1 MAQKTRAALTIF
13 AIAWGTLAIIL
24 MLAEG
29 EGLKRTLIRGTL
41 GAGQWIVQVY
51 GGETA
56 IPFGTPE
63 GPPDPA
69 RRGRSRGDQALDP
82 RGRYGQSILWPEC
95 DTDIRLAQ
103 DEDLP
108 RGSLPPLRG
117 AAHDVPRERRA
128 LPEPTRPRRTAASG
142 LPR

>member
-1 MAQKTRAALTIF
+1 MWKILLEECYGDLMAQKTRAALTIF

-56 IPFGTPE
+56 IPFE
-63 GPPDPA
+63 G
-69 RRGRSRGDQALDP
+69 LP
-82 RGRYGQSILWPEC
+82 RGRR
-95 DTDIRLAQ
+95 IRLVE
-103 DEDLP
+103 EDLEVIK
-108 RGSLPPLRG
+108 RSLPEDDMG
-117 AAHDVPRERRA
+117 SSS
-128 LPEPTRPRRTAASG
+128 SG
-142 LPR
+142 LCVQQSSYALRHLNVLARFLPHF